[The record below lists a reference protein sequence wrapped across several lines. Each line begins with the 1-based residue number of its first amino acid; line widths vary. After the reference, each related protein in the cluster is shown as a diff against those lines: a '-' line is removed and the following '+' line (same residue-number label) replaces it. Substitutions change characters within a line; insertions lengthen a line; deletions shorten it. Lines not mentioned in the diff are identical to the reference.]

1 MDIIFDQL
9 RGNSDENYNWGGGTP
24 GPQGPMGPQ
33 GPRGEQGPQGP
44 AGPQGPIGSDG
55 PQGPKGETGP
65 AGPQGEQGLKGDTGD
80 KGEPGLTG
88 PRGPIGETGP
98 AGPRGEKGL
107 KGDTGDKGEPGLTG
121 PRGLIG
127 ETGPAGPQGEKG
139 LTGPQGPKGDTGPQ
153 GPKGDTGPQGPKG
166 DMDLSQITV
175 GGRNYILNS
184 SGIGASASSR
194 PVLSGGST
202 DSPNSVLAF
211 SPDRIV
217 MTNNPGNAKEFFYG
231 LASAYTDINNTPLIA
246 GNTYTLSVKARGTAP
261 QIAFRIGF
269 RDMNPVSVVGFTELD
284 NAKWTKATFTFKIP
298 VGTLAFYMRLNG
310 GINNQIYGFTG
321 NETIEFKEV
330 MLEQSNVA
338 SDWSPAPE
346 DLMNKS
352 RELPAEARDFNYLA
366 THMQT
371 YQGTWWSKNDV
382 VANAPTDN
390 WTWSTVEVIAGN
402 AESTGVIRTMRFAT
416 NAVYSANVTG
426 GVLGPWLPLT
436 PSSRVATFSDLAVVA
451 KSMSNYAGSWMASST
466 LNIQNGPE
474 TMNFNSMIT
483 VVSSWNDAGLIIVS
497 SQGYNTWIGG
507 VSSGTIQHWT
517 LLADDPDVVHK
528 TGTETVAGNK
538 TFTSPINGN
547 LSGNATTA
555 TKWQTARTLALTGD
569 VTGSVSIDGSNDVS
583 IATTVVKGTKGD
595 TGPQGPQGAQGLKG
609 DTGPQGEP
617 GPTGP
622 QGPIGKTGPQGPQGV
637 QGPKGDTPS
646 LNWRLVATAHI
657 ESPFNDPTPKGQLRY
672 WQLGNMVLADLT
684 TNSIVMTKAVPKDR
698 LDNDFEIITD
708 SGTIPREDDGNNW
721 YAIPMDTNQT
731 NAVVQG
737 QRSGESAS
745 GNPKIRVRVSITDIA
760 VGKYVRL
767 GSAMY
772 HTSN

>member
-55 PQGPKGETGP
+55 PQGPEGETGP

-98 AGPRGEKGL
+98 AGPRGE
-107 KGDTGDKGEPGLTG
+107 PGPTG
-121 PRGLIG
+121 PRGPIG
-127 ETGPAGPQGEKG
+127 ETGPAGPQGI
-139 LTGPQGPKGDTGPQ
+139 QGPKGDTGPQGIQGPKGDTGPQGIQ

-175 GGRNYILNS
+175 GGRNLLLDTGRSFTGVGNGSAPGDFSAQGGQYYLAGGKKVSGLYKQYGQSGYLTLSFDWVASGDNISGQFNSEWNSTPWIGVGNSREDAIKPSVTNTSGHFESTVPLNTGGYS
-184 SGIGASASSR
+184 TGIATGIR
-194 PVLSGGST
+194 FRQDNLQ
-202 DSPNSVLAF
+202 
-211 SPDRIV
+211 
-217 MTNNPGNAKEFFYG
+217 GNITISNLKLE
-231 LASAYTDINNTPLIA
+231 A
-246 GNTYTLSVKARGTAP
+246 GN
-261 QIAFRIGF
+261 IA
-269 RDMNPVSVVGFTELD
+269 T
-284 NAKWTKATFTFKIP
+284 
-298 VGTLAFYMRLNG
+298 
-310 GINNQIYGFTG
+310 
-321 NETIEFKEV
+321 
-330 MLEQSNVA
+330 
-338 SDWSPAPE
+338 DWSPAPE
-346 DLMNKS
+346 DADSKYVKKS
-352 RELPAEARDFNYLA
+352 GDKMVGGLTGGQTILPDSGDLNTLTDTGKYY
-366 THMQT
+366 QT
-371 YQGTWWSKNDV
+371 KTVNAVNWKNRPV
-382 VANAPTDN
+382 NAPDFAF
-390 WTWSTVEVIAGN
+390 SVDVIGN
-402 AESTGVIRTMRFAT
+402 GSQSLGTQVYYVHTTNRMWVRTI
-416 NAVYSANVTG
+416 
-426 GVLGPWLPLT
+426 WL
-436 PSSRVATFSDLAVVA
+436 D
-451 KSMSNYAGSWMASST
+451 
-466 LNIQNGPE
+466 
-474 TMNFNSMIT
+474 
-483 VVSSWNDAGLIIVS
+483 
-497 SQGYNTWIGG
+497 
-507 VSSGTIQHWT
+507 GTIKGSDW
-517 LLADDPDVVHK
+517 AEIANDSNVVHK
-528 TGTETVAGNK
+528 TGTETIPGDK

-569 VTGSVSIDGSNDVS
+569 VTGSVSIDGSNNVS

-595 TGPQGPQGAQGLKG
+595 TGPQGPQGEPGPTGPQGPIGKTGPQGPQGAQGLKG

-622 QGPIGKTGPQGPQGV
+622 QGTIGKTGPQGPQGV

-646 LNWRLVATAHI
+646 LEWRLVATAHI

-721 YAIPMDTNQT
+721 YAVPMDTNQI

-767 GSAMY
+767 GTAMY
-772 HTSN
+772 HTTN